1 MNDINNLRK
10 LAGQLIMIRFP
21 GTELDA
27 ATADFIKANAI
38 RAVCLFR
45 GNMTDAA
52 QLTKLTADLR
62 AVMGPQSLIDID
74 QEGGAVVRATWVPAP
89 PSAMALGAAND
100 VDLARRTGAAV
111 ARAVKALG
119 FNWNFAPVLDLNNN
133 PYNPVIAERSF
144 GADPQRAAE
153 LALAWMDGS
162 HAQGVACCVKHF
174 PGHGD
179 TNVDS
184 HRDLPTVDKPVADL
198 ERLELAPFRTAASGD
213 RAAPALMT
221 AHIVYPAL
229 DADNPA
235 TMSRAI
241 LHDLLRE
248 QWGYRGIIITD
259 GMDMHAIAHRY
270 GVGHAAVRALTA
282 GADMVMALGT
292 PQTQEETVE
301 AITAA
306 IASGEL
312 PVDAVQQRLDRL
324 AALARDYP
332 CAQPPYLDDAADRA
346 VMAEGWQRALTA
358 HGNPQRP
365 APGARLRL
373 VVRQDVVSDGVSE
386 AGVPAARVA
395 DSLRRLYDVELLT
408 YADADSF
415 DWSALPQDGRFT
427 VLASTSRLRYGAHA
441 RSTWRPDLHLALW
454 NPYQALDIAAP
465 ALLTYGFAAPALD
478 AVNAWLA
485 GELPAAGTAPVPGF
499 AT

>member
-62 AVMGPQSLIDID
+62 AVMGPQSLIAID

-89 PSAMALGAAND
+89 PSAMALGAADD

-162 HAQGVACCVKHF
+162 HTEGVACCVKHF

-184 HRDLPTVDKPVADL
+184 HRDLPTVDKPVTELA
-198 ERLELAPFRTAASGD
+198 RLELAPFRTAASGD

-292 PQTQEETVE
+292 PQTQEETL
-301 AITAA
+301 ASITAA

-499 AT
+499 TA